1 MHVYVHT
8 NETVDTP
15 FTSSNSGLK
24 TGTELNRTVGQNR
37 AGISYPLS
45 LFAILLLLLPPKKM
59 NPPPVQIQFME
70 PETSGPTP
78 GRFPAYDSAFCAP
91 VGAAVPLVR
100 RRRRRA
106 DKLLKHPTVTGT
118 RKKKAALR
126 GKRSLGGKTSYR
138 TRTCMRLTEAGA
150 PPERRSV
157 RWLEHKRQP
166 GMQRQYPWFQ
176 HLIWD
181 IHTWLFGFLTSVTF
195 VNEKQGSYMP
205 DILTTLGNFWSSSS
219 YIHVGV
225 YSIQAVMNI
234 RRKQEWMK
242 YVHIQAS

>member
-118 RKKKAALR
+118 RKKRLR
-126 GKRSLGGKTSYR
+126 WEANGHLEERLPIAQGPVWGWRRQARPQNAGQSGGWNTNVNRGCSD
-138 TRTCMRLTEAGA
+138 
-150 PPERRSV
+150 S
-157 RWLEHKRQP
+157 
-166 GMQRQYPWFQ
+166 
-176 HLIWD
+176 
-181 IHTWLFGFLTSVTF
+181 IHGFSISS
-195 VNEKQGSYMP
+195 EIY
-205 DILTTLGNFWSSSS
+205 TLGCLVSLPQSFL
-219 YIHVGV
+219 
-225 YSIQAVMNI
+225 
-234 RRKQEWMK
+234 
-242 YVHIQAS
+242 